1 MRKIIFILFFILIF
15 LGNLSLISAV
25 CKENQID
32 INSASKEEL
41 KGIIQIGEA
50 RAEQMIT
57 LRPFSSVDDMI
68 RIIGIGEVY
77 LEAIKSQGLACV
89 NEETETSLEIEDNE
103 EDEIGELDEEN
114 LEKDINK
121 NDSFVEDNRP
131 KEFENQI
138 ELPVIKLIPLTTK
151 DIKTEE
157 NNKTSSKNYAMFGF
171 VVFCILLVFLFILRK
186 NKFKNEFD

>member
-15 LGNLSLISAV
+15 LGNLSLIFAI
-25 CKENQID
+25 CEENQID

-68 RIIGIGEVY
+68 RIVGIGEIY

-89 NEETETSLEIEDNE
+89 INESVIKNEEEIVEESNESEEKKTENNLEDIPVETE
-103 EDEIGELDEEN
+103 SN
-114 LEKDINK
+114 LEKE
-121 NDSFVEDNRP
+121 SV
-131 KEFENQI
+131 KELE
-138 ELPVIKLIPLTTK
+138 VIKLTTK
-151 DIKTEE
+151 NIKTDE

-171 VVFCILLVFLFILRK
+171 IVFCVLLVFLFVLKK
-186 NKFKNEFD
+186 NKYKNEFD